1 MKTEKTNGLGFVTYI
16 WRQWLERPEVA
27 GKPEEKDVAIMMSIA
42 MQTIRATI
50 RHAAEHDAEKDA
62 EKEQL
67 EEALQSLSRVLLRVY
82 INEGGEGDNLM
93 VWLAALA
100 DQPLQD
106 R

>member
-1 MKTEKTNGLGFVTYI
+1 MMTEEVNGLGFVTYI

-27 GKPEEKDVAIMMSIA
+27 GKPEEKDVAIMMYIA

-67 EEALQSLSRVLLRVY
+67 EEALESLSRVLLRVY
-82 INEGGEGDNLM
+82 REEGGEKDNFM
-93 VWLAALA
+93 AWFAALG
-100 DQPLQD
+100 DEPLQD